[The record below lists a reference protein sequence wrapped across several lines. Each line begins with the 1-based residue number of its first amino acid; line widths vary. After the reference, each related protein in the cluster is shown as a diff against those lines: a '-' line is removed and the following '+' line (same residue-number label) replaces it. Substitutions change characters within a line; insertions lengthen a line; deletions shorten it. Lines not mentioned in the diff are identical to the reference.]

1 MKLKNKKKKRDKVSV
16 SLASLKLG
24 MYILSLLQPGCLKN
38 IPPTKPEGLS
48 LIPVTYI
55 MEGKN

>member
-1 MKLKNKKKKRDKVSV
+1 MKLKNKNKGDKVSV
-16 SLASLKLG
+16 SLANFKLG
-24 MYILSLLQPGCLKN
+24 MYIISLLQPGCLRN
-38 IPPTKPEGLS
+38 IPPIKPERLS